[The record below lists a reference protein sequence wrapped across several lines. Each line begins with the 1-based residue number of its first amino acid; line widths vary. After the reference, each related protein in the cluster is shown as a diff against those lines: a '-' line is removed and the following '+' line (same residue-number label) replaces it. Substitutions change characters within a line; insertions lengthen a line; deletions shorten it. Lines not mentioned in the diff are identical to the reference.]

1 MINVRRGAN
10 CSKKSEKVRKN
21 RKKFEKI
28 GLLSDKKNQVC
39 LNWNEFKLI
48 VRFGFC
54 RVFRTQGD
62 RG

>member
-1 MINVRRGAN
+1 MLLMFGEGLI
-10 CSKKSEKVRKN
+10 VRKN

-39 LNWNEFKLI
+39 LDWNEFKLI
-48 VRFGFC
+48 VRCFC